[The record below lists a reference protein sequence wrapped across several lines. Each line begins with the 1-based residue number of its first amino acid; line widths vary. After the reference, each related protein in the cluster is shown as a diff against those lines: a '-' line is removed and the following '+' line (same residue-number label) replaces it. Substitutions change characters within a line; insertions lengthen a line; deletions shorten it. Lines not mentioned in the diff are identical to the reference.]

1 MRIVKCY
8 DCGRHYNYDEDGF
21 CPRCGAFNQPAPITR
36 VGADGSIVRVDGL
49 SERGHTGSF
58 THKEYHEE
66 VKKRRKSGL
75 DQGVDRIPM
84 KKAAEELKR
93 AFKTAPAPKPQP
105 AGKTLASGSKKQ
117 ADKGVGIVIAIIIWF
132 LSLVFGF
139 FL

>member
-21 CPRCGAFNQPAPITR
+21 CPRCGAFNQPAPIAR

-66 VKKRRKSGL
+66 TKERKKSGL
-75 DQGVDRIPM
+75 DKGVDRIPM
-84 KKAAEELKR
+84 QKAAGELKR
-93 AFKTAPAPKPQP
+93 AFKAAPTPRPV
-105 AGKTLASGSKKQ
+105 GKTLASGSKKQ
-117 ADKGVGIVIAIIIWF
+117 AEKGIGIVIAIIIWF

>member
-21 CPRCGAFNQPAPITR
+21 CPRCGAFNQPAPIAR

-49 SERGHTGSF
+49 NETGHTGSF

-66 VKKRRKSGL
+66 TKERKKSGL
-75 DQGVDRIPM
+75 DKGVDRIPM
-84 KKAAEELKR
+84 QKAAEELKR
-93 AFKTAPAPKPQP
+93 AFKAAPTPRP

>member
-21 CPRCGAFNQPAPITR
+21 CPRCGAFNQPAPIAR

-66 VKKRRKSGL
+66 TKERKKSGL
-75 DQGVDRIPM
+75 DKGVDRIPM
-84 KKAAEELKR
+84 QKAAGELKR
-93 AFKTAPAPKPQP
+93 AFKAAPTPRP

>member
-8 DCGRHYNYDEDGF
+8 DCGRHYNSDDDGF
-21 CPRCGAFNQPAPITR
+21 CPRCGAFNQPPPLARI
-36 VGADGSIVRVDGL
+36 GADGSIVRVDGL

-66 VKKRRKSGL
+66 TRERRKSGL
-75 DQGVDRIPM
+75 DKGVDRATKPT
-84 KKAAEELKR
+84 AAPKPPP
-93 AFKTAPAPKPQP
+93 KTAPAMRP
-105 AGKTLASGSKKQ
+105 AGKALTAGSKGQ
-117 ADKGVGIVIAIIIWF
+117 AEKGIGIVIAIIIWF